1 MCMFIEALASASVS
15 ASIKPELSAVYQHNA
30 TVFLRVAVLAN
41 SPQGQTVQYSEKLNP
56 PPKNQ
61 ELHLRLY
68 GPHLA
73 C

>member
-30 TVFLRVAVLAN
+30 TVFLGVAVLAN

-56 PPKNQ
+56 PPKKNRSYISDSTN
-61 ELHLRLY
+61 LN
-68 GPHLA
+68 
-73 C
+73 